1 LHVACDFHADD
12 KAKIAEDCLDELDQ
26 YPSLE
31 NSPVI
36 FELRDD
42 EPAIP
47 QLGVY

>member
-1 LHVACDFHADD
+1 M
-12 KAKIAEDCLDELDQ
+12 AEDRLDELDQ

-31 NSPVI
+31 ENNPVM

-47 QLGVY
+47 QLGVN